1 VTQHDPAL
9 YLSHILESADLIESY
24 VRGLDLKTFRQDQQR
39 QDAVVR
45 RIEIMGEAVK
55 NLPAALRTSNPH
67 VPWSRIAGMRDKVI
81 HDYFGVDTELV
92 WTVATTQLAQLRTD
106 VQTILSKL
114 QASSGGAA

>member
-9 YLSHILESADLIESY
+9 YLTHILESADLIESY
-24 VRGLDLKTFRQDQQR
+24 VRGFDFETFRSDQQR

-67 VPWSRIAGMRDKVI
+67 VPWARVAGMRDKVI
-81 HDYFGVDTELV
+81 HDYFGVDVALV
-92 WTVATTQLAQLRTD
+92 WSVATTQLAQLKTD
-106 VQTILSKL
+106 VQAILNKL
-114 QASSGGAA
+114 QSSSGGAA